1 MIHEV
6 EGIDQI
12 PLERIAKIN
21 KIEIS
26 IVNNILRRLIET
38 QHIQGF
44 LETSGTYDTLNDDL
58 LIVGSNKIKCY
69 IHEAEISISAPHFK
83 CSSCF
88 RSICSTCYAT
98 LRDQG
103 VSSCVFC
110 GSELEKE
117 MD

>member
-26 IVNNILRRLIET
+26 IVNSILRRLIET

-44 LETSGTYDTLNDDL
+44 LETSGTYDTISDDL

-88 RSICSTCYAT
+88 RSICSNCYST

-103 VSSCVFC
+103 VSNCVFC
-110 GSELEKE
+110 GGELEKE